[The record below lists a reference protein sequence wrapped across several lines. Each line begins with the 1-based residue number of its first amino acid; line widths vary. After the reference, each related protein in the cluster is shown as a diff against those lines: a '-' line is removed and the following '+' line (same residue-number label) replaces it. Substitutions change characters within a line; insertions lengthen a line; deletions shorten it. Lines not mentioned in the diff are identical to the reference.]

1 MSDEIRNYIGEEPL
15 GCCFSDLSGRDFWKL
30 ILGSYWHVED
40 IDEALAF
47 SLVQGVL
54 LHGPYGSGK
63 NTLLQAMAGE
73 MVQGGYHYLEIDF
86 QAVPKESVRKVFELL
101 AQEYV
106 GTRPLFIFISH
117 LNMLKDAAVLWEFY
131 AKANEGDYPVIIAS
145 AIEDETAIIPDIRKL
160 FHAYWIDVPDREDR
174 KSYFSDNLE
183 VLFDNSPKEGMK
195 KLLDATEGYN
205 YIQLE
210 SLANQIKL
218 RVKYAVLKEG
228 KDLNIAMSWLE
239 GAYIEEV
246 LAKVKRPKVSDPNVG
261 DLSALMQ
268 VLSNL
273 PAGSTVQ
280 SNEPVQP
287 KEKDPLED
295 LRAKYNPKKVFDQ
308 GLMFAKK

>member
-15 GCCFSDLSGRDFWKL
+15 GCCFSDLSGRDFWKS
-30 ILGSYWHVED
+30 ILGSYWHVEE

-73 MVQGGYHYLEIDF
+73 MVQGGYRYLEIDF
-86 QAVPKESVRKVFELL
+86 QAIPKEKVRNVFELIEK
-101 AQEYV
+101 EYI
-106 GTRPLFIFISH
+106 GTGSVFLFVSH
-117 LNMLKDAAVLWEFY
+117 LNTLKDAAALWEFY
-131 AKANEGDYPVIIAS
+131 AKANEGEYPVLMAS
-145 AIEDETAIIPDIRKL
+145 AIEDETTIVPDVRKL
-160 FHAYWIDVPDREDR
+160 FHTYWVDVPDRADR
-174 KSYFSDNLE
+174 KAYFTDHLS
-183 VLFDNSPKEGMK
+183 VLFDSVPNEGMK
-195 KLLDATEGYN
+195 KLLDGTEGFN

-210 SLANQIKL
+210 SLANQLKL
-218 RVKYAVLKEG
+218 RVKYAILKEG
-228 KDLNIAMSWLE
+228 KDLDIAMSWLE

-246 LAKVKRPKVSDPNVG
+246 LAKVKRPKVSDQNVG

-268 VLSNL
+268 VLSSL
-273 PAGSTVQ
+273 PSAPAARP
-280 SNEPVQP
+280 NEQIHP

>member
-15 GCCFSDLSGRDFWKL
+15 GCCFSDLSGRDFWKS

-73 MVQGGYHYLEIDF
+73 MVQGGYRYLEIDF
-86 QAVPKESVRKVFELL
+86 QIISKEKVRKVFELL
-101 AQEYV
+101 AKEYI
-106 GTRPLFIFISH
+106 GTGPIFLFISH
-117 LNMLKDAAVLWEFY
+117 LNALKDAAALWEFY
-131 AKANEGDYPVIIAS
+131 AKANEGAYPVLIVS
-145 AIEDETAIIPDIRKL
+145 AIEDETMIDADIRKL
-160 FHAYWIDVPDREDR
+160 FHSYWLDIPDRGDR
-174 KSYFSDNLE
+174 KAYFKDNLE
-183 VLFDNSPKEGMK
+183 VLFDSVPNEGIK
-195 KLLDATEGYN
+195 KLLDSTEGFN
-205 YIQLE
+205 YVELE
-210 SLANQIKL
+210 SLANQLKL

-228 KDLNIAMSWLE
+228 KDLDIAMSWLE
-239 GAYIEEV
+239 TAYIEEV
-246 LAKVKRPKVSDPNVG
+246 LAKVKHPKVNDQSVG
-261 DLSALMQ
+261 DLSAIMQ
-268 VLSNL
+268 VLSAL
-273 PAGSTVQ
+273 PAAPATQ
-280 SNEPVQP
+280 SNEQIQL